1 MSAAGRAGGWGHHP
15 GTAARAASGRLE
27 TARAAVGHTVSALAG
42 RVDRLPGVATFL
54 LVVVPLLALYL
65 ASATYGPTQSPDP
78 RAAATTAWQLT
89 AHGNITLDAFEGDNP
104 WFVRAGGRVVSDR
117 QPGVAVFALP
127 FYGLA
132 GASPA
137 DGLSYAP
144 AGVAAAVAAALAMGT
159 LHLSLRRLAP
169 PSGAVAAAY
178 VAGLGTATWSVSA
191 DALWPHGPD
200 QLWLAIALLALA
212 AGRWAVAGA
221 GLGLVVLARPHA
233 AVVPLVCGLWEARH
247 RRAWRPAAVVG
258 AVSALGVA
266 ALVAY
271 NHAVYGGWSISGG
284 YGSEFTDKLVGATP
298 FRFDVNV
305 LGALVTPDRGILLHS
320 PFLLALIPGLRRA
333 WRAAPSWV
341 RAAAVAGAAYTLL
354 NLRMNRFSGG
364 VNFYSYRYPL
374 EGLTLAAPLLV
385 LSYRQWVRERA
396 WRRRMLAALVA
407 ASIAVQGLGAFAW
420 SPRFVARNPWTAST
434 IAEAALEAGGAT
446 TALLVTCVAV
456 VYLLA
461 GRRAQAGR
469 GGVGAGQAAHD
480 ARRHRV
486 GYGR

>member
-1 MSAAGRAGGWGHHP
+1 MSAAGARAGGRL
-15 GTAARAASGRLE
+15 TAG
-27 TARAAVGHTVSALAG
+27 RAAVGAVVSALAE
-42 RVDRLPGVATFL
+42 RLDRLPGAATFV
-54 LVVVPLLALYL
+54 LVAVPLLALYL
-65 ASATYGPTQSPDP
+65 TSATYGPIQSPDP

-89 AHGNITLDAFEGDNP
+89 AHGNITLDAFAGDNP
-104 WFVRAGGRVVSDR
+104 WLVRAGGRLVSNR

-127 FYGLA
+127 FYRLA

-137 DGLSYAP
+137 EGLSYAP
-144 AGVAAAVAAALAMGT
+144 AGVAAAVAAALAMGV

-169 PSGAVAAAY
+169 PSQAVAAAY
-178 VAGLGTATWSVSA
+178 VAGLATATWSVSA

-200 QLWLAIALLALA
+200 QLWLATAVLALA

-221 GLGLVVLARPHA
+221 GFGLVVLARPHA
-233 AVVPLVCGLWEARH
+233 AVVPLVCGLWEARR

-271 NHAVYGGWSISGG
+271 NHTVYGGWSISGG

-305 LGALVTPDRGILLHS
+305 LGALVTPDRGILSHS
-320 PFLLALIPGLRRA
+320 PFLLVLVPGLRGA

-374 EGLTLAAPLLV
+374 EGLTLAAPLLL
-385 LSYRQWVRERA
+385 LSYRDWVA
-396 WRRRMLAALVA
+396 GTAGRRRVFATLVA
-407 ASIAVQGLGAFAW
+407 ASVAVQGLGAFVW
-420 SPRFVARNPWTAST
+420 SPRFVARDPWTSST
-434 IAEAALEAGGAT
+434 IAEAAAEVGGVV
-446 TALLVTCVAV
+446 TALLVVCVAV
-456 VYLLA
+456 VYTLA
-461 GRRAQAGR
+461 GQGGR
-469 GGVGAGQAAHD
+469 GGVGAEQGGRGGVGAE
-480 ARRHRV
+480 RRG